1 MSFMQMDQELWFE
14 EFLDQEVRE
23 FNQANLSSDAEDS
36 LLDLPF

>member
-14 EFLDQEVRE
+14 DFLDQEIRE
-23 FNQANLSSDAEDS
+23 LNQVDPLESKENI

>member
-23 FNQANLSSDAEDS
+23 LNQSNLAES
-36 LLDLPF
+36 EENILLDLPF

>member
-1 MSFMQMDQELWFE
+1 MSFMQIDQELWFE

-23 FNQANLSSDAEDS
+23 LNQASLSSDTEDS

>member
-23 FNQANLSSDAEDS
+23 LNQATPEQDAQDN